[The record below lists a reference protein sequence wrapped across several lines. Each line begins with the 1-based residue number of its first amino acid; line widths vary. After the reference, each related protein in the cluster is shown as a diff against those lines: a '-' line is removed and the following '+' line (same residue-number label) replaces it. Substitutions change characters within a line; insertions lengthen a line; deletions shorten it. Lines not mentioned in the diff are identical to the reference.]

1 MDAVVE
7 MRSDAKSIGN
17 EAEKV
22 KEKGKGKQSTLDNFV
37 GIAEKENQTVHVQ
50 QNDAEIEEEPT
61 CTHNIDTEAA
71 KTWIYP
77 GTNNSPVVVFKILF
91 YFGFILFY
99 FEILNFEILTRGVKL
114 PHTTARS

>member
-17 EAEKV
+17 ETEKV

-37 GIAEKENQTVHVQ
+37 GIAEKENQTVQ
-50 QNDAEIEEEPT
+50 FQENDAEIEEEST
-61 CTHNIDTEAA
+61 CTHQIDTEAA

-77 GTNNSPVVVFKILF
+77 GSNNSLVEGFLIF
-91 YFGFILFY
+91 IYFFNFILFWVC
-99 FEILNFEILTRGVKL
+99 LVQWRRLKGRVKG
-114 PHTTARS
+114 RF

>member
-17 EAEKV
+17 EMEKV

-37 GIAEKENQTVHVQ
+37 GIAAKENQTVHVQ
-50 QNDAEIEEEPT
+50 QNDAEIEEEST
-61 CTHNIDTEAA
+61 STHHIDTEAA

-77 GTNNSPVVVFKILF
+77 GTNNSLVVVFFFNLILF
-91 YFGFILFY
+91 RVCLVQW
-99 FEILNFEILTRGVKL
+99 RRVKGKGNG
-114 PHTTARS
+114 RF